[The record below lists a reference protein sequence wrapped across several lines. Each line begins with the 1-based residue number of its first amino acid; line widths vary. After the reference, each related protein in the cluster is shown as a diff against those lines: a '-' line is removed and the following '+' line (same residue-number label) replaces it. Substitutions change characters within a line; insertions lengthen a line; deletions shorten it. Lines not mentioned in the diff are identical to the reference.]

1 MTPTMIRK
9 QNVPSTDR
17 RAVGPGSGSSG
28 RQPTTRKHERKGG
41 DATRKGERRDPGVP
55 KSFPRS
61 AIPAVNVAS
70 VRLWSPLRY
79 PGGKTW
85 LIPHVQAWLGLD
97 KPRVLFEPFCG
108 GGIVSLTAAMEKL
121 CERAVLVELDRDVAA
136 FWHAALR
143 HTDDLC
149 KRIRDFDP
157 SRENVRALELQAPA
171 NLVDQA
177 FRTLVL
183 NRTRRG
189 GILAPGASL
198 IRAGES
204 GKGVAS
210 RWYAQTIVDRLS
222 NIKKHE
228 PRITFLE
235 GDGLKLLESMV
246 HAQGVAVFV
255 DPPYTAGGKRAGRR
269 LYAHHEVDHSR
280 IFEVLADSNADF
292 LMTYERTPEIVALV
306 QKHGF
311 AAVTVTMKNAHHSRV
326 PELVISRREMFREDP
341 TRNPRKP

>member
-1 MTPTMIRK
+1 MMGNGQRTGLR
-9 QNVPSTDR
+9 
-17 RAVGPGSGSSG
+17 
-28 RQPTTRKHERKGG
+28 GG
-41 DATRKGERRDPGVP
+41 DATHSGEQQGQAVP
-55 KSFPRS
+55 EDFPPS

-70 VRLWSPLRY
+70 VPHRSPLRY

-85 LIPHVQAWLGLD
+85 LIPHVRVWLD
-97 KPRVLFEPFCG
+97 PKPKPPVLFEPFCG
-108 GGIVSLTAAMEKL
+108 GGIVSLTATMEKL
-121 CERAVLVELDRDVAA
+121 CERAVLAEIDRDVAA

-149 KRIRDFDP
+149 KCIRDFDP
-157 SRENVRALELQAPA
+157 SRKNVRALERQSPA
-171 NLVDQA
+171 SLVDQA

-189 GILAPGASL
+189 GILAQGASL
-198 IRAGES
+198 IRAGEN

-210 RWYAQTIVDRLS
+210 RWYVETIVDRLS

-228 PRITFLE
+228 AKITFVE

-246 HAQGVAVFV
+246 HAEGVAVFV
-255 DPPYTAGGKRAGRR
+255 DPPYTAGGKRAGQR

-280 IFEVLADSNADF
+280 IFEVLADSNANF
-292 LMTYERTPEIVALV
+292 LMTYAWAPEIVALV
-306 QKHGF
+306 QRYGF

-326 PELVISRREMFREDP
+326 PELIISRREMFRED
-341 TRNPRKP
+341 TT